1 MKYKYNRLV
10 YFIKKDI
17 FIFINMNLLDLL
29 YEPYTIILII
39 SIVLTIITYF
49 VVKSDN
55 KDKDEEDQTNMGKSL
70 LYTFLGSFVGI
81 TILKFILSYLNQK
94 NAFQKGGVQSVVN
107 NVHDKLTI
115 VADDVDVGFMDT

>member
-39 SIVLTIITYF
+39 SIILTIITYF

-81 TILKFILSYLNQK
+81 TILKFVLSYLNQK
-94 NAFQKGGVQSVVN
+94 NAFQKGGVQSVIN

-115 VADDVDVGFMDT
+115 VADDIDVGFMDA

>member
-39 SIVLTIITYF
+39 SIILTIITYF

-70 LYTFLGSFVGI
+70 LYTFLGSFVSI
-81 TILKFILSYLNQK
+81 TILKFVLSYLNKK
-94 NAFQKGGVQSVVN
+94 NAFQKGGVQSAVN